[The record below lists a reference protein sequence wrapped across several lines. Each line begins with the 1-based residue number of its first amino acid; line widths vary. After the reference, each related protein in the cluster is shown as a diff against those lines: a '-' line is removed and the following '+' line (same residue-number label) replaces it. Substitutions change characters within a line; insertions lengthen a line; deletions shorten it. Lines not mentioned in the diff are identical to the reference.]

1 MLIRQFESAFNY
13 ALSAVIC
20 ISTMLLARI
29 LLPFVDL
36 ANIVMLFLLAVFL
49 ISVYL
54 GRGAG
59 ILAAFLSVAL
69 FDYFCVPPHFSFAVN
84 DVQYLLTFAVM
95 LAVALIT
102 GQLAANLRAQA
113 ELAKERE
120 QRAQALYEMARAL
133 SGALKLSQVCEITAG
148 FLRQITGL
156 ESVLLLPNNDN
167 ELAPATPHKVWY
179 ESHMAWAAYEGKHEH
194 MLTEPDGIYYLPLKG
209 TTRMRGVLA
218 ASSPQNSTQNLRQ
231 DLPTLSDENKNLLWT
246 VASLVA
252 IAIERLHYVD
262 VAKQGELQI
271 ATERLRSSI
280 LSALSHDLR
289 TPLTVLV
296 GMADSLAVSK
306 PPLSNKQQEIAQTLC
321 DQSMR
326 LSGMVTN
333 LLDMARLHAGEVTIH
348 KEWQPLEE
356 VIGASIQLL
365 GQSLEHHVVKVSL
378 PDDLPM
384 LEFDAV
390 LMERV
395 FCNLLEN
402 AAKYSQAQGDI
413 EISACVQ
420 GDAVKVSVSDHGCG
434 IPPDKLEPIFGMFVR
449 GHAAEAANK
458 IAGTGIGLA
467 VCKAIIEAHQ
477 GSIKAENRATG
488 GACISFTLPLG
499 EPPSF
504 NEELL
509 AQGLI

>member
-1 MLIRQFESAFNY
+1 MKSCPPNTAVSYLSSAFIC
-13 ALSAVIC
+13 ALTAVIA
-20 ISTMLLARI
+20 II
-29 LLPFVDL
+29 LLPYVDL

-54 GRGAG
+54 GRGTG

-69 FDYFCVPPHFSFAVN
+69 FDFFCVAPRFTFAV
-84 DVQYLLTFAVM
+84 DDIQYLLTFAVM

-102 GQLAANLRAQA
+102 GQLAANLREQA
-113 ELAKERE
+113 KVAKARE
-120 QRAQALYEMARAL
+120 QRTMALYEMARAL
-133 SGALKLSQVCEITAG
+133 SGTLQLAQVCEITAT
-148 FLRQITGL
+148 FLRKITGL
-156 ESVLLLPNNDN
+156 ESVLLLPDKDT
-167 ELAPATPHKVWY
+167 LTPAMPHQVKY
-179 ESHMAWAAYEGKHEH
+179 EVHMAWAAYDNKQQQL
-194 MLTEPDGIYYLPLKG
+194 LTEPDGLYYLPLKG
-209 TTRMRGVLA
+209 TTRMRGVLVVA
-218 ASSPQNSTQNLRQ
+218 STQNTIDGPPIL
-231 DLPTLSDENKNLLWT
+231 TDEDKALLTT

-296 GMADSLAVSK
+296 GMADSLLISK
-306 PPLSNKQQEIAQTLC
+306 PALSDKQKATALTLVN
-321 DQSMR
+321 QSNR
-326 LSGMVTN
+326 LCNMVAN
-333 LLDMARLHAGEVTIH
+333 LLDMARLHAGKVNIH

-356 VIGASIQLL
+356 VIGASIQM
-365 GQSLEHHVVKVSL
+365 LEKTLEEHPVKVSL
-378 PDDLPM
+378 PDDLPV

-402 AAKYSQAQGDI
+402 AAKYSQRGDAI
-413 EISACVQ
+413 EISAQVKE
-420 GDAVKVSVSDHGCG
+420 AVLCVSVCDNGCG
-434 IPPDKLEPIFGMFVR
+434 ISPEKCEVIFGMFVR
-449 GHAAEAANK
+449 GQGAEEANK

-477 GSIKAENRATG
+477 GVIMAENRPSG
-488 GACISFTLPLG
+488 GTCILFTLPLG
-499 EPPSF
+499 EPPIL
-504 NEELL
+504 NESMLVEDLT
-509 AQGLI
+509 

>member
-1 MLIRQFESAFNY
+1 MTTVVAT
-13 ALSAVIC
+13 A
-20 ISTMLLARI
+20 
-29 LLPFVDL
+29 LLPYVDL
-36 ANIVMLFLLAVFL
+36 ANVVMLFLLAVFL
-49 ISVYL
+49 TSVYL

-69 FDYFCVPPHFSFAVN
+69 FDFFCVTPRFTFAVDN
-84 DVQYLLTFAVM
+84 IQYLLTFAVM

-102 GQLAANLRAQA
+102 GQLAANLREQA
-113 ELAKERE
+113 KLASERE
-120 QRAQALYEMARAL
+120 QRTLALYEMARAL
-133 SGALKLSQVCEITAG
+133 SGTLQLEQVCEITST
-148 FLRQITGL
+148 FLRKIAAL
-156 ESVLLLPNNDN
+156 ESVLLLPHLNTLEPASPN
-167 ELAPATPHKVWY
+167 ELKY
-179 ESHMAWAAYEGKHEH
+179 EVHMAWAAYENKHQQL
-194 MLTEPDGIYYLPLKG
+194 LTEPDGLYYLPLKG
-209 TTRMRGVLA
+209 TTRMRGVLVVA
-218 ASSPQNSTQNLRQ
+218 SPQNSIDGPPILT
-231 DLPTLSDENKNLLWT
+231 DEEKALLTT

-296 GMADSLAVSK
+296 GMADSLLGSK
-306 PPLSNKQQEIAQTLC
+306 PVLSDKQKLTAQTLV
-321 DQSMR
+321 DQSKR

-333 LLDMARLHAGEVTIH
+333 LLDMARLHAGEVNIH

-356 VIGASIQLL
+356 VIGASIQM
-365 GQSLEHHVVKVSL
+365 LEKTLEQHPVKVSL
-378 PDDLPM
+378 PDDLPL

-402 AAKYSQAQGDI
+402 AAKYSNAGDVI
-413 EISACVQ
+413 EISAQVQ
-420 GDAVKVSVSDHGCG
+420 GRFVSVSVCDYGCG
-434 IPPDKLEPIFGMFVR
+434 IPADKQEAIFGMFVR
-449 GHAAEAANK
+449 GQSPEEAKK

-477 GSIKAENRATG
+477 GSIVGVNRPSS
-488 GACISFTLPLG
+488 GACIRFTLPLG
-499 EPPSF
+499 EPPLF
-504 NEELL
+504 NEALL
-509 AQGLI
+509 VEALT

>member
-1 MLIRQFESAFNY
+1 MAWVTISTMPFHLSKTAVNY
-13 ALSAVIC
+13 ISSIVIC
-20 ISTMLLARI
+20 ILTTLVSTSLL
-29 LLPFVDL
+29 LFVDL

-69 FDYFCVPPHFSFAVN
+69 FDFFCVPPHFSFAVS

-102 GQLAANLRAQA
+102 GQLAANLRDQA
-113 ELAKERE
+113 ELAKQRE
-120 QRAQALYEMARAL
+120 QRTQALYEMARAL
-133 SGALKLSQVCEITAG
+133 SGTLKLSQVSEITAE
-148 FLRQITGL
+148 FLRKIVGM
-156 ESVLLLPNNDN
+156 ESVLLLPSDEK
-167 ELAPATPHKVWY
+167 ELVPVTVHKVWY
-179 ESHMAWAAYEGKHEH
+179 EPHMAWTAYEDKQQHV
-194 MLTEPDGIYYLPLKG
+194 LSEPDGLYYLPLKG
-209 TTRMRGVLA
+209 STRMRGVLVLS
-218 ASSPQNSTQNLRQ
+218 ASQNS
-231 DLPTLSDENKNLLWT
+231 PVFPSENNELLLT

-252 IAIERLHYVD
+252 IAVERLHYVD
-262 VAKQGELQI
+262 VAKQGEMQI

-280 LSALSHDLR
+280 LSGLSHDLR

-306 PPLSNKQQEIAQTLC
+306 PPLSSKQQEVAQTLR
-321 DQSMR
+321 DQSNH
-326 LSGMVTN
+326 LSGMVAN
-333 LLDMARLHAGEVTIH
+333 LLDMARLHAGEVNIH

-365 GQSLEHHVVKVSL
+365 GQSLEHHVVKVTL

-402 AAKYSQAQGDI
+402 AAKYSADQGAI

-420 GDAVKVSVSDHGCG
+420 GGFVKVSVSDHGCG
-434 IPPDKLEPIFGMFVR
+434 IPPDKLEAIFGMFVR
-449 GHAAEAANK
+449 GHAVEEANK
-458 IAGTGIGLA
+458 ISGTGIGLA

-477 GSIKAENRATG
+477 GSIKAENLASG
-488 GACISFTLPLG
+488 GASISFTLPLG
-499 EPPSF
+499 EPPLF
-504 NEELL
+504 NEALLESEL
-509 AQGLI
+509 I

>member
-1 MLIRQFESAFNY
+1 MTFNQPQRLVSYLFSFVTCMLMT
-13 ALSAVIC
+13 VIA
-20 ISTMLLARI
+20 TA
-29 LLPFVDL
+29 LLPYVDK

-49 ISVYL
+49 IAVYL
-54 GRGAG
+54 GRSAS

-69 FDYFCVPPHFSFAVN
+69 FDFFCVQPRFSFAVN

-102 GQLAANLRAQA
+102 GQMAANLRAQA
-113 ELAKERE
+113 ELARERE
-120 QRAQALYEMARAL
+120 QRTQALYEMARAL
-133 SGALKLSQVCEITAG
+133 SGALKLNQVCEITAG

-156 ESVLLLPNNDN
+156 ESVLLLPNNEN
-167 ELAPATPHKVWY
+167 ELVPATSHQVWY
-179 ESHMAWAAYEGKHEH
+179 ESHMAWAAYEGKHAH
-194 MLTEPDGIYYLPLKG
+194 MLTEPDGLYYLPLKG
-209 TTRMRGVLA
+209 TTRMRGVLVLA
-218 ASSPQNSTQNLRQ
+218 SPQNSPQ

-252 IAIERLHYVD
+252 IAVERLHYVD
-262 VAKQGELQI
+262 VAKQGEMQI

-296 GMADSLAVSK
+296 GMADSLTVSK

-333 LLDMARLHAGEVTIH
+333 LLDMARLHAGEVQIH

-356 VIGASIQLL
+356 VVGASIQLL
-365 GQSLEHHVVKVSL
+365 GQSLEKHTIEVTL

-390 LMERV
+390 LMERL

-402 AAKYSQAQGDI
+402 AVKYSPAQSSI
-413 EISACVQ
+413 EISAYVQ
-420 GDAVKVSVSDHGCG
+420 GDVVKVSVSDHGCG
-434 IPPDKLEPIFGMFVR
+434 IPPDKLEAIFGMFVR
-449 GHAAEAANK
+449 GHDVEAANK

-467 VCKAIIEAHQ
+467 VCKAIIEAHH
-477 GSIKAENRATG
+477 GSIKAENRPIG
-488 GACISFTLPLG
+488 GACISFILPLG

-509 AQGLI
+509 EQGLI